1 MQRKMLVW
9 REHMFDIV
17 RWVYFLET
25 RIQEPFYSFIIYIYN
40 GFVRRRN
47 GIQRVSNGKEY
58 TDKVFYLIELNDTAI
73 GLASFYDKVLGAVK
87 YADKKNY
94 IPVVNITDTQV
105 LGAVKYANKKN
116 YIPVVNITNT
126 QSNIVDPE
134 RGGNGWEYY
143 FSGIETDGQVYSLKD
158 LTNAQNV
165 VLADPSCI
173 TLYKR
178 YSIHEIERRNKI
190 CCRIQYNKDTASY
203 IEKAEKD
210 LLHEDKTIGVY
221 YRGTDYR
228 KRGNW
233 NPVGHPKVLGINDFW
248 QEVQCF
254 SKEVHCCN
262 VFLVTEEQ
270 EAVDYILSNSSNLN
284 VEYVR
289 KKRFSDFDY
298 SDSISTM
305 TPAGVSK
312 YENNLLYLLDVDM
325 LSKCDFLFGAF
336 CSGVQM
342 ALNMNGNRY
351 EKVHIVDI
359 GRN

>member
-1 MQRKMLVW
+1 MLSIMQCV
-9 REHMFDIV
+9 H
-17 RWVYFLET
+17 FLET
-25 RIQEPFYSFIIYIYN
+25 RIQEPFYSCIINIYN
-40 GFVRRRN
+40 DFLRRKK
-47 GIQRVSNGKEY
+47 GTQRISNGNEY
-58 TDKVFYLIELNDTAI
+58 PDKVFYLIELDDIAI

-94 IPVVNITDTQV
+94 IPVVNIS
-105 LGAVKYANKKN
+105 
-116 YIPVVNITNT
+116 NT

-134 RGGNGWEYY
+134 RGGNGWEYF
-143 FSGIETDGQVYSLKD
+143 FSGIETDGRVYSLKD
-158 LTNAQNV
+158 LASAQSV

-178 YSIHEIERRNKI
+178 YSINEIERRNKI

-203 IEKAEKD
+203 IKKAEID
-210 LLHEDKTIGVY
+210 FLHEDKTIGVY

-228 KRGNW
+228 KKGNW
-233 NPVGHPKVLGINDFW
+233 NPVGHPKVLEIDDFW
-248 QEVQCF
+248 QEVQHF
-254 SKEVHCCN
+254 SKEVHCRN

-270 EAVDYILSNSSNLN
+270 EAVDYILSNSANLN

-289 KKRFSDFDY
+289 KKRFSVFDY

-305 TPAGVSK
+305 TLPGVSK

-325 LSKCDFLFGAF
+325 LSKCDFLFGPF